1 MNAHFTKKDLHCT
14 MHIFHSGGAY
24 LYARIVDPNT
34 RSLDPDPEFCP
45 NLDHDTNTNPDPRAT
60 YESSFTW
67 LNDQF

>member
-1 MNAHFTKKDLHCT
+1 MY
-14 MHIFHSGGAY
+14 IFHSGGAY

-67 LNDQF
+67 LNDQFRKKIKNTRCT